1 MLIFVLRRGVGCFGF
16 RCFGGNL
23 LNFVLSRGVGCF
35 AFRRFG
41 SILLIFVLSGG
52 VGYLGSVV
60 FVLLC

>member
-1 MLIFVLRRGVGCFGF
+1 MVWVVLGSGVVVLSCCF
-16 RCFGGNL
+16 
-23 LNFVLSRGVGCF
+23 FVLSRGVGCF

-52 VGYLGSVV
+52 VAYLGSVV